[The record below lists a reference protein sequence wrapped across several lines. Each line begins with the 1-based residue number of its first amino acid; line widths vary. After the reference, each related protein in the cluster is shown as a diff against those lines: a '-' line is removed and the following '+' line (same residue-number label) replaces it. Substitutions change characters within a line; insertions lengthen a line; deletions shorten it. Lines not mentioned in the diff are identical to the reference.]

1 MKKETIAYIKAML
14 ERDVEL
20 RKNDLDRVLLQG
32 GDGKMNMEKYRAA
45 LLALDDFQ
53 SGERAGAV

>member
-1 MKKETIAYIKAML
+1 MKKETRAYIKAML

-20 RKNDLDRVLLQG
+20 RKDDLDRVMLHG
-32 GDGKMNMEKYRAA
+32 GGEEMCLEKYRAA

-53 SGERAGAV
+53 SVEREGTV

>member
-20 RKNDLDRVLLQG
+20 RKDDLDRVLLQG
-32 GDGKMNMEKYRAA
+32 GDGKMNLEKYRAA

-53 SGERAGAV
+53 SSER